1 MIVHFSVF
9 LLLFGQ
15 TWGRRNE
22 QVVKG
27 TIRLGKQI
35 ASYGRDGR
43 QLGNGFNRQ
52 TDRQFDNFNN
62 INTND
67 ISDDMMNIKM
77 LSISVPG
84 IPGDD
89 YPILATVP
97 KTSFS
102 CADKLADRNYA
113 DVEGFCQVYHTCQ
126 PRGREL
132 DNIKFS
138 RLCPNG
144 TIFDQRG
151 QTCRWW
157 YLVDCDKSEM
167 LYDVQ
172 NNDVSSQSSD
182 SSSSSSSSSSSESS
196 STTSLS
202 EEADKANTFLFAIPT
217 SLLNDDILN
226 NVFKFPISAN
236 NINFDSSSV
245 SQSQNANADVVSSIF
260 SSDDV
265 STIRPLDRL
274 PLNSQGD
281 RRFNNNNR
289 ISSSRNQQ
297 RQNQVE
303 SSTRNDARGN
313 SNGNSDDIDGLNRA
327 LSTPGRKRQ
336 TNWNNGRLTFDF

>member
-9 LLLFGQ
+9 LLFFGQ
-15 TWGRRNE
+15 TWCRRDE
-22 QVVKG
+22 QVFNSG
-27 TIRLGKQI
+27 TIRKGKQI
-35 ASYGRDGR
+35 ASYGRDSR
-43 QLGNGFNRQ
+43 QLGNGFSRQ
-52 TDRQFDNFNN
+52 ADRQFDNFNN
-62 INTND
+62 INNND

-97 KTSFS
+97 QTSFS

-144 TIFDQRG
+144 TIFDQQG

-167 LYDVQ
+167 FYDVQ
-172 NNDVSSQSSD
+172 NNDISSQSSESSET
-182 SSSSSSSSSSSESS
+182 SSSSSSTSSSDS
-196 STTSLS
+196 STTTNLS

-236 NINFDSSSV
+236 NINFDSSSI
-245 SQSQNANADVVSSIF
+245 SQSQNADVVSSIF
-260 SSDDV
+260 SSEDV

-281 RRFNNNNR
+281 RRFNSNNNNNR
-289 ISSSRNQQ
+289 FSSSRNQQ
-297 RQNQVE
+297 RQE
-303 SSTRNDARGN
+303 TRGN
-313 SNGNSDDIDGLNRA
+313 DDLNGLNRA
-327 LSTPGRKRQ
+327 LSTPGKKRQ